1 MNQFNAAINLYKEAI
16 RDTIQTLARSHL
28 AMVFLL
34 VAFIVMLLA
43 YPALSPFGIAGGF
56 ALGMMEAWIAGWYL
70 ALVEIGVAG
79 RRKITVDD
87 IRECSG
93 VYFWEV
99 ISVLFLFFIARLLL
113 MGMPAV
119 LFIVVPVAT
128 VLFNPAPEM
137 IYQDRVQ
144 SLDLLGRSVKFMQEN
159 WPEWIGGHLLPF
171 GLLTTWAYLMTGSWS
186 SDWILSTLTLF
197 GPWFEFIQAGSLAIM
212 LGGTGVGGLF
222 SFVGIF
228 IFVHGVMLFRGNL
241 YKRLRHSSRRSR
253 AWQARL

>member
-1 MNQFNAAINLYKEAI
+1 MTQLTAALNLYRNAI
-16 RDTIQTLARSHL
+16 SDTVHTLGRSHL
-28 AMVFLL
+28 ATVFLFF
-34 VAFIVMLLA
+34 AFILMLISFPILG
-43 YPALSPFGIAGGF
+43 SFGLAGGF

-70 ALVEIGVAG
+70 ALVEIGVNG
-79 RRKITVDD
+79 RRKITFDD

-99 ISVLFLFFIARLLL
+99 ISVLFIFFIARLML

-128 VLFNPAPEM
+128 LLFNPAPEM
-137 IYQDRVQ
+137 IYQDQVQ

-159 WPEWIGGHLLPF
+159 WPEWIGAHLIPF
-171 GLLTTWAYLMTGSWS
+171 GLLAGWGYLMTGSWS
-186 SDWILSTLTLF
+186 PDWILGFLTLF
-197 GPWFEFIQAGSLAIM
+197 GPWFEFILAGSLAFS
-212 LGGTGVGGLF
+212 LGGTGITGLV
-222 SFVGIF
+222 SFVVIF
-228 IFVHGVMLFRGNL
+228 VFVHGVMLFRGNL